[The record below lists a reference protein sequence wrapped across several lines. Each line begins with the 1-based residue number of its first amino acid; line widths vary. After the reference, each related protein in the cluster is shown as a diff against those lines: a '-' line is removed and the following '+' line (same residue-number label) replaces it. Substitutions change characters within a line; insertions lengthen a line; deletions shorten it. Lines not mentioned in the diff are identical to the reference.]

1 MLGEFKLFFPPIR
14 SIRGGTQTISTA
26 KIGTVERRAKKAE
39 ASVPWTW
46 MKGSE
51 PWYLLHNNSGAFAA
65 LRLEQD
71 LTEDEEEKN

>member
-26 KIGTVERRAKKAE
+26 KIGTVERWAKKEE

-51 PWYLLHNNSGAFAA
+51 HWYLLHTNSGAFAA
-65 LRLEQD
+65 LRLEQE
-71 LTEDEEEKN
+71 LTEDEEQKN